1 MDLSLESKVII
12 VTGGAQGIGAAI
24 VRFCAKEGAIPVI
37 LDRDENAIQELQLEL
52 NQKGLTSEAVVVELI
67 DHENTRRVTEEIGR
81 KFGHIDGLVNN
92 AGVNDGVGLEN
103 GSPEK
108 FAISLKR
115 NLFHYYSMTH
125 SVTPF
130 LQKSHGC
137 IVNIASKVAV
147 TGQGGTSGYAAAKGA
162 ILELTID
169 WARKLSS
176 HGIRVNAVV
185 PAEVMTPQYEKWLN
199 NFKDP
204 QGQLRSIAGKVPLG
218 HRFTDVDE
226 IAATTAFLLS
236 AKSGSITGQ
245 QVFVDGGYAH
255 LDRGLT

>member
-1 MDLSLESKVII
+1 MNLDLQGKVIL

-24 VRFCAKEGAIPVI
+24 VRFCAKEGAVAVI
-37 LDRDENAIQELQLEL
+37 LDRDQKAIRDLQLDL
-52 NQKGLTSEAVVVELI
+52 SQKGLATEAVVVELT
-67 DHENTRRVTEEIGR
+67 DHENTHVATEEIGR

-103 GSPEK
+103 GSPER
-108 FAISLKR
+108 FATSLKH
-115 NLFHYYSMTH
+115 NLLHYYAMTR

-169 WARKLSS
+169 WAIELSS

-185 PAEVMTPQYEKWLN
+185 PAEVMTPQYERWLN
-199 NFKDP
+199 GFDDP
-204 QGQLRSIAGKVPLG
+204 QGELRAIAARVPLG
-218 HRFTDVDE
+218 QRLTDVDE
-226 IAATTAFLLS
+226 IAAMTAFLLS
-236 AKSGSITGQ
+236 PKAASITGQ
-245 QVFVDGGYAH
+245 HLFVDGGYAH
-255 LDRGLT
+255 LDRALT